1 MNIRIII
8 NPVSGTDAARKRA
21 KKVVLALEE
30 EFKIKGIKTEYAG
43 HATELAKQAVNDG
56 VEIVVAVGGDGTV
69 NEIASA
75 LVGTETALIIVGT
88 GSGNGLARDLGMF
101 GLSTKKI
108 IERIKENK
116 SYRIDCGEVLGRKF
130 FCTCGSGFDALIG
143 HLFAQTKVRGF
154 LTYVK
159 LSLKAYKDYTPLSYR
174 LSFGDNSS
182 CGSDSCKDD
191 SCTGEVAYP
200 RLESK
205 NGEAFVVNIANNKQ
219 FGNNAYIAPHANL
232 MDGLFTVTIIKP
244 FKWYNIPYMA
254 YSLFFKQMHKN
265 KFVETFDCG
274 DCILDVANT
283 AGPEPV
289 DELMTEGNNGSE
301 TQSAYLHIDGE
312 PINTNSNSFSVKM
325 IPASLKII

>member
-1 MNIRIII
+1 MNIRIIV
-8 NPVSGTDAARKRA
+8 NPISGTDAARKRA

-30 EFKIKGIKTEYAG
+30 EFKIKSIKTKYAG
-43 HATELAKQAVNDG
+43 HATELANQAVNDG

-75 LVGTETALIIVGT
+75 LVGTKTALIIVGT

-108 IERIKENK
+108 IERIKLNK
-116 SYRIDCGEVLGRKF
+116 SSHIDCGEVLGRKF

-154 LTYVK
+154 LTYIK
-159 LSLKAYKDYTPLSYR
+159 LSLRAYKDYNPISYR
-174 LSFGDNSS
+174 LSFCENNSL
-182 CGSDSCKDD
+182 GSDACKGD
-191 SCTGEVAYP
+191 SCT
-200 RLESK
+200 
-205 NGEAFVVNIANNKQ
+205 GEAFVVNIANNKQ

-244 FKWYNIPYMA
+244 FKWYHIPYMA

-274 DCILDVANT
+274 DCTLDV
-283 AGPEPV
+283 
-289 DELMTEGNNGSE
+289 TEG
-301 TQSAYLHIDGE
+301 AYLHIDGE

>member
-1 MNIRIII
+1 MKISIIV

-30 EFKIKGIKTEYAG
+30 EFNIKGIKTERAG
-43 HATELAKQAVNDG
+43 HATELARQAVNDG

-108 IERIKENK
+108 IKRIKENK

-159 LSLKAYKDYTPLSYR
+159 LSLKAYKDYTPLSYH
-174 LSFGDNSS
+174 LSFGS
-182 CGSDSCKDD
+182 
-191 SCTGEVAYP
+191 
-200 RLESK
+200 RMESK
-205 NGEAFVVNIANNKQ
+205 KGEAFVVNIANNKQ

-232 MDGLFTVTIIKP
+232 MDGLFTITIIKP

-274 DCILDVANT
+274 DCILDVAV
-283 AGPEPV
+283 G
-289 DELMTEGNNGSE
+289 
-301 TQSAYLHIDGE
+301 AYLHIDGE

-325 IPASLKII
+325 IPNSLKII

>member
-1 MNIRIII
+1 MNIQIII
-8 NPVSGTDAARKRA
+8 NPISGTEAARKRA
-21 KKVVLALEE
+21 KKAVIALEE
-30 EFKIKGIKTEYAG
+30 EFKIKAVKTEYAG
-43 HATELAKQAVNDG
+43 HATELAKEAANKG
-56 VEIVVAVGGDGTV
+56 AELVVAVGGDGTV

-101 GLSTKKI
+101 GLSNKQI
-108 IERIKENK
+108 IERIRKNNA
-116 SYRIDCGEVLGRKF
+116 YRIDCGEVLDRKF

-174 LSFGDNSS
+174 LSF
-182 CGSDSCKDD
+182 DS
-191 SCTGEVAYP
+191 
-200 RLESK
+200 RMESK

-232 MDGLFTVTIIKP
+232 MDGLFTITIIKP

-254 YSLFFKQMHKN
+254 YSLFTKQMHKN

-274 DCILDVANT
+274 DCTLDVAI
-283 AGPEPV
+283 G
-289 DELMTEGNNGSE
+289 
-301 TQSAYLHIDGE
+301 AYLHIDGE

-325 IPASLKII
+325 IPNSLKII

>member
-1 MNIRIII
+1 
-8 NPVSGTDAARKRA
+8 
-21 KKVVLALEE
+21 
-30 EFKIKGIKTEYAG
+30 
-43 HATELAKQAVNDG
+43 
-56 VEIVVAVGGDGTV
+56 
-69 NEIASA
+69 
-75 LVGTETALIIVGT
+75 VGT

-101 GLSTKKI
+101 GLSTKQI

-174 LSFGDNSS
+174 LSFD
-182 CGSDSCKDD
+182 
-191 SCTGEVAYP
+191 
-200 RLESK
+200 ESMENR

-274 DCILDVANT
+274 DCILDVAV
-283 AGPEPV
+283 G
-289 DELMTEGNNGSE
+289 
-301 TQSAYLHIDGE
+301 AYLHIDGE

>member
-30 EFKIKGIKTEYAG
+30 EFKIKGIKTERAG

-56 VEIVVAVGGDGTV
+56 VELVVAVGGDGTV

-75 LVGTETALIIVGT
+75 LVGTDTALIIVGT

-108 IERIKENK
+108 IKRIKENK

-159 LSLKAYKDYTPLSYR
+159 LSLKAYKDYIPLSYR
-174 LSFGDNSS
+174 LSF
-182 CGSDSCKDD
+182 DS
-191 SCTGEVAYP
+191 
-200 RLESK
+200 RIESK
-205 NGEAFVVNIANNKQ
+205 KGEAFVVNIANNKQ

-232 MDGLFTVTIIKP
+232 MDGLFTITIIKP

-274 DCILDVANT
+274 DCILDVAV
-283 AGPEPV
+283 G
-289 DELMTEGNNGSE
+289 
-301 TQSAYLHIDGE
+301 AYLHIDGE

-325 IPASLKII
+325 IPAGLKII

>member
-30 EFKIKGIKTEYAG
+30 EFKIKGIKTEHAG

-108 IERIKENK
+108 IERIKQHK
-116 SYRIDCGEVLGRKF
+116 SYSIDCGEVLGRKF

-174 LSFGDNSS
+174 LSFAS
-182 CGSDSCKDD
+182 
-191 SCTGEVAYP
+191 
-200 RLESK
+200 RIESK

-219 FGNNAYIAPHANL
+219 FGNNAYIAPNANL

-274 DCILDVANT
+274 DCILDVAV
-283 AGPEPV
+283 G
-289 DELMTEGNNGSE
+289 
-301 TQSAYLHIDGE
+301 AYLHIDGE
-312 PINTNSNSFSVKM
+312 PINTNSNSFSMKM

>member
-8 NPVSGTDAARKRA
+8 NPISGTDAARERA

-174 LSFGDNSS
+174 LSF
-182 CGSDSCKDD
+182 DS
-191 SCTGEVAYP
+191 
-200 RLESK
+200 RMESK

-254 YSLFFKQMHKN
+254 YSLFTKQMHKN

-274 DCILDVANT
+274 DCILDVAL
-283 AGPEPV
+283 G
-289 DELMTEGNNGSE
+289 
-301 TQSAYLHIDGE
+301 AYLHIDGE

-325 IPASLKII
+325 IPNSLKII

>member
-8 NPVSGTDAARKRA
+8 NPISGTDAARKRA

-30 EFKIKGIKTEYAG
+30 EFNIKGIKTERAG
-43 HATELAKQAVNDG
+43 HATELARQAVNDG

-154 LTYVK
+154 LTYIK
-159 LSLKAYKDYTPLSYR
+159 LSLKAYINYKPQTYTLR
-174 LSFGDNSS
+174 TENGD
-182 CGSDSCKDD
+182 
-191 SCTGEVAYP
+191 TTH
-200 RLESK
+200 
-205 NGEAFVVNIANNKQ
+205 EAFVLNIANNKQ

-254 YSLFFKQMHKN
+254 YSLFFKKMHTN

-274 DCILDVANT
+274 DCTLVLPNSDT
-283 AGPEPV
+283 EPV
-289 DELMTEGNNGSE
+289 EVPVTDNAK
-301 TQSAYLHIDGE
+301 AYLHIDGE

-325 IPASLKII
+325 IPNSLKII

>member
-1 MNIRIII
+1 M
-8 NPVSGTDAARKRA
+8 
-21 KKVVLALEE
+21 
-30 EFKIKGIKTEYAG
+30 
-43 HATELAKQAVNDG
+43 
-56 VEIVVAVGGDGTV
+56 
-69 NEIASA
+69 
-75 LVGTETALIIVGT
+75 
-88 GSGNGLARDLGMF
+88 
-101 GLSTKKI
+101 
-108 IERIKENK
+108 
-116 SYRIDCGEVLGRKF
+116 
-130 FCTCGSGFDALIG
+130 
-143 HLFAQTKVRGF
+143 RGF

>member
-1 MNIRIII
+1 
-8 NPVSGTDAARKRA
+8 
-21 KKVVLALEE
+21 
-30 EFKIKGIKTEYAG
+30 
-43 HATELAKQAVNDG
+43 
-56 VEIVVAVGGDGTV
+56 
-69 NEIASA
+69 
-75 LVGTETALIIVGT
+75 
-88 GSGNGLARDLGMF
+88 
-101 GLSTKKI
+101 
-108 IERIKENK
+108 
-116 SYRIDCGEVLGRKF
+116 VLGRKF

-182 CGSDSCKDD
+182 CGNDSCKDD
-191 SCTGEVAYP
+191 SCAGEVAYP

-205 NGEAFVVNIANNKQ
+205 QGEAFVVNIANNKQ

-254 YSLFFKQMHKN
+254 YSLFTKQMHKN
-265 KFVETFDCG
+265 KFVETFDCD
-274 DCILDVANT
+274 DCILDVPICNENPSGT
-283 AGPEPV
+283 STSSV
-289 DELMTEGNNGSE
+289 TE
-301 TQSAYLHIDGE
+301 AYLHIDGE

-325 IPASLKII
+325 IPNSLKII

>member
-1 MNIRIII
+1 
-8 NPVSGTDAARKRA
+8 
-21 KKVVLALEE
+21 VVLALEE

-43 HATELAKQAVNDG
+43 HATELARQAVNDG

-75 LVGTETALIIVGT
+75 LVGTDTALIIVGT

-101 GLSTKKI
+101 GLSTKQI
-108 IERIKENK
+108 IERIKQHK
-116 SYRIDCGEVLGRKF
+116 SYSIDCGEVLGRKF

-174 LSFGDNSS
+174 LSFSESSS
-182 CGSDSCKDD
+182 CGSNAAGAGLD
-191 SCTGEVAYP
+191 
-200 RLESK
+200 SK

-254 YSLFFKQMHKN
+254 YSLFTKQMHKN

-274 DCILDVANT
+274 DCILDVAV
-283 AGPEPV
+283 G
-289 DELMTEGNNGSE
+289 
-301 TQSAYLHIDGE
+301 AYLHIDGE
-312 PINTNSNSFSVKM
+312 PINTNSNSFSVKI

>member
-30 EFKIKGIKTEYAG
+30 EFNIKGIKTERAG
-43 HATELAKQAVNDG
+43 HATELARQAVNDG

-108 IERIKENK
+108 IERIKQNK

-159 LSLKAYKDYTPLSYR
+159 LSLKAYKDYTPLSYH
-174 LSFGDNSS
+174 LSF
-182 CGSDSCKDD
+182 DSCM
-191 SCTGEVAYP
+191 
-200 RLESK
+200 ESK
-205 NGEAFVVNIANNKQ
+205 KGEAFVVNIANNKQ

-283 AGPEPV
+283 ADPEPV
-289 DELMTEGNNGSE
+289 EGPELDKGSK

-312 PINTNSNSFSVKM
+312 PINTNSNSFSVKI

>member
-43 HATELAKQAVNDG
+43 HATKLAKQAVNDG

-75 LVGTETALIIVGT
+75 LVGTDTALIIVGT

-108 IERIKENK
+108 IERIKQNK

-174 LSFGDNSS
+174 LSFGSRMD
-182 CGSDSCKDD
+182 
-191 SCTGEVAYP
+191 
-200 RLESK
+200 SK
-205 NGEAFVVNIANNKQ
+205 NGKAFVVNIANNKQ

-254 YSLFFKQMHKN
+254 YSLFTKQMHKN

-274 DCILDVANT
+274 DCILDVAV
-283 AGPEPV
+283 G
-289 DELMTEGNNGSE
+289 
-301 TQSAYLHIDGE
+301 AYLHIDGE

-325 IPASLKII
+325 IPNSLKII

>member
-30 EFKIKGIKTEYAG
+30 EFKIKGIKTERAG
-43 HATELAKQAVNDG
+43 HATELARQAVNDG

-159 LSLKAYKDYTPLSYR
+159 LSLKAYKDYTPLSYH
-174 LSFGDNSS
+174 LSFSS
-182 CGSDSCKDD
+182 RLDSKK
-191 SCTGEVAYP
+191 G
-200 RLESK
+200 K
-205 NGEAFVVNIANNKQ
+205 AFVVNIANNKQ

-274 DCILDVANT
+274 DCILDVPNT
-283 AGPEPV
+283 ADPEPV
-289 DELMTEGNNGSE
+289 EGSK

-312 PINTNSNSFSVKM
+312 PINTNSNSFSVKI

>member
-8 NPVSGTDAARKRA
+8 NPISGTEAARKKA
-21 KKVVLALEE
+21 KKAVIALEE
-30 EFKIKGIKTEYAG
+30 EFNIKAVKTEYSG
-43 HATELAKQAVNDG
+43 HATELARDAANNG
-56 VEIVVAVGGDGTV
+56 AELIVAVGGDGTV

-75 LVGTETALIIVGT
+75 LVGTETALYIVPT

-159 LSLKAYKDYTPLSYR
+159 LSLKAYKDYTPLSYH
-174 LSFGDNSS
+174 LSFGESSS
-182 CGSDSCKDD
+182 CESDAAGVC
-191 SCTGEVAYP
+191 
-200 RLESK
+200 LESK

-274 DCILDVANT
+274 DCILDVAV
-283 AGPEPV
+283 G
-289 DELMTEGNNGSE
+289 
-301 TQSAYLHIDGE
+301 AYLHIDGE

-325 IPASLKII
+325 IPNSLKII

>member
-1 MNIRIII
+1 MNIRIIV
-8 NPVSGTDAARKRA
+8 NPISGTDAARKRA

-30 EFKIKGIKTEYAG
+30 EFKIKSIKTKYAG
-43 HATELAKQAVNDG
+43 HATELANQAVNDG
-56 VEIVVAVGGDGTV
+56 MEIVVAVGGDGTV

-101 GLSTKKI
+101 GLSTKQI
-108 IERIKENK
+108 IERIKLNK
-116 SYRIDCGEVLGRKF
+116 SSHIDCGEVLGRKF

-154 LTYVK
+154 LTYIK
-159 LSLKAYKDYTPLSYR
+159 LSLRAYKDYTPISYR

-182 CGSDSCKDD
+182 CGSDSSRSNACK
-191 SCTGEVAYP
+191 SGSRAGNTAGAG
-200 RLESK
+200 LENK
-205 NGEAFVVNIANNKQ
+205 QGEAFVVNIANNKQ

-244 FKWYNIPYMA
+244 FKWYHIPYMA

-274 DCILDVANT
+274 DCTLDV
-283 AGPEPV
+283 
-289 DELMTEGNNGSE
+289 TEG
-301 TQSAYLHIDGE
+301 AYLHIDGE
-312 PINTNSNSFSVKM
+312 PIKTNSNSFSVKM